1 MPRVLYGN
9 FAGESLDFRN
19 DKSAERDPIEVLSTF
34 KISDNINGKP
44 LDFLLTW
51 HGYMAFDNG
60 ESIDII
66 GSMSEYLKYTG
77 ANACC
82 GRCVQ
87 GKKHTVVMAEMV
99 EGLRVDSSSEK
110 IAEIVE
116 YGNTIIDN
124 AKCYFAPSSVVAV
137 LNILKNYPDEIGKK
151 STTSNKKYTFHLS
164 APCTA
169 SCPAGVKI
177 PQFID
182 QIRSKNYKKSLSI
195 VRQTMP
201 FAGLCGRI
209 CPHPCEDACLRGE
222 VGKPVNIM
230 ALQQAPWNDEYFNKR
245 ELSVPEKS
253 PSNGKRVGIV
263 GAGPAG
269 LAAAYYLLLDGF
281 EVDIFDRLECGGG
294 MVAKGIPS
302 FREPR
307 DMLQYEI
314 DLVESLGVKFHY
326 NTELGKD
333 IFLEKMSKDYDA
345 VLLAIG
351 AWLETPSGLEGVE
364 GVEGIALSGI
374 DYLKQV
380 ADGNSPSQGDHAITI
395 GAGNTAM
402 DCARVALRL
411 GSKSTIVYRRT
422 EKEMPA
428 LKLEVIGAKD
438 EGVEFTMLTLP
449 LKIVTDDNKV
459 IGLEC
464 VKMELGEPDAS
475 GRRSPVQIE
484 GSNFIIDCTYII
496 PAIGQKPDISHV
508 TMDGK
513 IKTTKWDT
521 FDNSHVYCQTAV
533 ENIFSAGDC
542 LTGPDTVVTSVGSAR
557 WAARMISRYLLNG
570 KTYLTDE
577 EVLELAVYDSKLYA
591 TKDNYKMY
599 GEVGERIELDHIDMK
614 TRVSTFEQFEK
625 PMDPILA
632 VDETKRCMRCMRLVM
647 AVSTEV

>member
-1 MPRVLYGN
+1 MPKVLYGN
-9 FAGESLDFRN
+9 FAGESLDFRD
-19 DKSAERDPIEVLSTF
+19 DKSKENTESTF
-34 KISDNINGKP
+34 KIADNINGKP

-66 GSMSEYLKYTG
+66 GSMSEYLKHTG

-87 GKKHTVVMAEMV
+87 GKKHTVVMADMV
-99 EGLRVDSSSEK
+99 EGLREDSSKEK
-110 IAEIVE
+110 IDEVVE
-116 YGNTIIDN
+116 YGNAIIEN
-124 AKCYFAPSSVVAV
+124 AKCYFAPSSVKVV
-137 LNILKNYPDEIGKK
+137 LNILSSYPDEVGKK
-151 STTSNKKYTFHLS
+151 TTSSNKKYTFNLS

-169 SCPAGVKI
+169 NCPSGVKI

-182 QIRSKNYKKSLSI
+182 QIRSKNYKKSLAI
-195 VRQTMP
+195 IRETMP

-209 CPHPCEDACLRGE
+209 CPHPCEDACLRGDND
-222 VGKPVNIM
+222 KPVNIM
-230 ALQQAPWNDEYFNKR
+230 ALKQSPWNDEYFNQR
-245 ELSVPEKS
+245 ELSVPEKA
-253 PSNGKRVGIV
+253 PLNGKRVGIV

-269 LAAAYYLLLDGF
+269 LAAAYYLLLEGF
-281 EVDIFDRLECGGG
+281 EVDIYDRLECGGG

-302 FREPR
+302 FREPTA
-307 DMLQYEI
+307 MLQYEI
-314 DLVESLGVKFHY
+314 DLVVSLGVKIHY

-333 IFLEKMSKDYDA
+333 IHLEKMSQDYDA

-364 GVEGIALSGI
+364 GVEGVASSGI
-374 DYLKQV
+374 EYLKQV
-380 ADGNSPSQGDHAITI
+380 ADGKRPSQGDHAITI

-402 DCARVALRL
+402 DCARVALRV
-411 GSKSTIVYRRT
+411 GSRSTIVYRRT

-428 LKLEVIGAKD
+428 LKLELLGAKD
-438 EGVEFTMLTLP
+438 EGVNFTMLTLP
-449 LKIVTDDNKV
+449 LKVVKDDNNKV

-484 GSNFIIDCTYII
+484 GSNFIIDCSYII

-521 FDNSHVYCQTAV
+521 FDNSQVYCQTAV
-533 ENIFSAGDC
+533 ENIFAAGDC

-557 WAARMISRYLLNG
+557 WASRMISRYLLEG

-577 EVLELAVYDSKLYA
+577 EVLELAVSDNNLYA
-591 TKDNYKMY
+591 KKDDYKMY

-614 TRVSTFEQFEK
+614 TRVSTFDQFEK
-625 PMDPILA
+625 PMDPVIA
-632 VDETKRCMRCMRLVM
+632 IEEAKRCMRCMRLVM
-647 AVSTEV
+647 AVSTVG

>member
-9 FAGESLDFRN
+9 FTGASLDFRD
-19 DKSAERDPIEVLSTF
+19 DKSAERKESAF
-34 KISDNINGKP
+34 QISDTINGKP
-44 LDFLLTW
+44 LDLLLTW

-66 GSMSEYLKYTG
+66 GSMSEYLKHTG

-99 EGLRVDSSSEK
+99 EGLRIDSSTEK
-110 IAEIVE
+110 ITEIVE
-116 YGNTIIDN
+116 YGNTIIEN
-124 AKCYFAPSSVVAV
+124 AKCYFAPSSVKSV
-137 LNILKNYPDEIGKK
+137 LDILDNYPDEIGKK
-151 STTSNKKYTFHLS
+151 STFKNKKYTFHLS

-169 SCPAGVKI
+169 NCPSGVKI

-182 QIRSKNYKKSLSI
+182 QIRSKNYKKSLAI
-195 VRQTMP
+195 IRETMP

-222 VGKPVNIM
+222 NDKPVNIM
-230 ALQQAPWNDEYFNKR
+230 ALKQSPWNDEYFNKR
-245 ELSVPEKS
+245 ELSVPEKAEA
-253 PSNGKRVGIV
+253 NGKRIGII

-281 EVDIFDRLECGGG
+281 EVDIYDRLECGGG
-294 MVAKGIPS
+294 MVAKGIPI
-302 FREPR
+302 FREPTA
-307 DMLQYEI
+307 MLQYEI
-314 DLVESLGVKFHY
+314 DLVVSLGAKFHY
-326 NTELGKD
+326 NIELGKD
-333 IFLEKMSKDYDA
+333 IHLEKMSKDYDA

-351 AWLETPSGLEGVE
+351 AWLETPSGLDGIEGAEGV
-364 GVEGIALSGI
+364 ASSGI

-380 ADGNSPSQGDHAITI
+380 ADGNAPSQGAHAITI
-395 GAGNTAM
+395 GGGNTAM

-422 EKEMPA
+422 DKEMPA
-428 LKLEVIGAKD
+428 LKLEIIGAQD
-438 EGVEFTMLTLP
+438 EGVGFTMLTAP
-449 LKIVTDDNKV
+449 LKVVKDDNNKV

-475 GRRSPVQIE
+475 GRRSPMAVE
-484 GSNFIIDCTYII
+484 GSNFVIDCSYII

-508 TMDGK
+508 TMGGK

-521 FDNSHVYCQTAV
+521 FDNSEVFCQTAV
-533 ENIFSAGDC
+533 DNIFTAGDC
-542 LTGPDTVVTSVGSAR
+542 LTGPDTVVRSIGSAR
-557 WAARMISRYLLNG
+557 WAARMMSRFLLEG

-577 EVLELAVYDSKLYA
+577 EVLELAVYDNKLYA
-591 TKDNYKMY
+591 KKDDYKMY
-599 GEVGERIELDHIDMK
+599 GEVGERIELDHLDMK

-625 PMDPILA
+625 PMDPVIA
-632 VDETKRCMRCMRLVM
+632 IEEAKRCMRCMRLVM
-647 AVSTEV
+647 AVSTVD